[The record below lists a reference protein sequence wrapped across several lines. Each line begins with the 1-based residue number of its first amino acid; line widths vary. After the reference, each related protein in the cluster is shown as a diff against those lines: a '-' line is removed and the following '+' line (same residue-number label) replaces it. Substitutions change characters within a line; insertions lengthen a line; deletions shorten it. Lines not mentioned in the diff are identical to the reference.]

1 MNNDNNRELLEEYK
15 EIGLNFRLYVTELT
29 STTRLMVPAMV
40 IGMLILYGGI
50 KQFAGVP
57 IENFVGFHRS
67 LWCGCVVISLLW
79 IVNVSRL
86 TQLLNTNTT
95 MLREADKK
103 YPALKLK
110 ANLNIAKMDC
120 ISRAP
125 TILRHRSLRLIGFWV
140 YLSLLVNVLSSHSEL
155 KVPSNFTEGITPSI
169 VVSLSGF
176 LAFSIGWLY
185 NFGLSPLPKK
195 IIDRSKCFKWSRHV
209 IVDRLVCIIVVG
221 VIGILLV
228 LACEWLQGQSD
239 ATVEI

>member
-1 MNNDNNRELLEEYK
+1 MGNDNNKELLEEYK

-57 IENFVGFHRS
+57 IENPVAFYQS

-86 TQLLNTNTT
+86 TQLLNKNTA
-95 MLREADKK
+95 MLAEADRK
-103 YPALKLK
+103 YSALQLQASLK
-110 ANLNIAKMDC
+110 IKKMDC

-125 TILRHRSLRLIGFWV
+125 TILRHRCLRLIGFWV
-140 YLSLLVNVLSSHSEL
+140 YLSLLVNVLSSRSEL
-155 KVPSNFTEGITPSI
+155 KVSSNLTEGITPWI
-169 VVSLSGF
+169 VVGLSGF
-176 LAFSIGWLY
+176 LAFGIGWLY
-185 NFGLSPLPKK
+185 NFGLPPSLKK
-195 IIDRSKCFKWSRHV
+195 IIDRLKCVNWSIHV
-209 IVDRLVCIIVVG
+209 IVNMLVCIIVV
-221 VIGILLV
+221 VAIAILLV

-239 ATVEI
+239 ATIEI

>member
-1 MNNDNNRELLEEYK
+1 MSNDNNRELLEEYK

-57 IENFVGFHRS
+57 IENPVAFHQS

-86 TQLLNTNTT
+86 TQILNKNTA
-95 MLREADKK
+95 MLTEADEK
-103 YPALKLK
+103 YPALQLK
-110 ANLNIAKMDC
+110 ASLNIKKMDC

-125 TILRHRSLRLIGFWV
+125 TILRHRYLRLISFWV
-140 YLSLLVNVLSSHSEL
+140 YSSLLVNVLSSRSEL
-155 KVPSNFTEGITPSI
+155 GASLNLTEGITPCI
-169 VVSLSGF
+169 VVGLSGF
-176 LAFSIGWLY
+176 LAFGIGWLY
-185 NFGLSPLPKK
+185 NFGLPPSPKK
-195 IIDRSKCFKWSRHV
+195 IIDRLKCVNWSIHV
-209 IVDRLVCIIVVG
+209 IVNMVVCLIMVV
-221 VIGILLV
+221 VIAILLV

-239 ATVEI
+239 APIEI